1 VVVIAASAVIVGVT
15 DMRPEYDAYGWLV
28 WGRQTLHWNL
38 NLNGAPS
45 WKPLPFVFTLPYA
58 LAGSGQMWLWMVTS
72 VAAAVGGAVVAGHI
86 AFTLVGQCPERRYAP
101 MGAAAFAGLGVL
113 GLSKYWH
120 FVLISNSDPMIV
132 ALCLGAIDC
141 HLLRRYR
148 WAFVLLVLAALGRP
162 EVWPFVGLYVL
173 WGWRAV
179 PSLRLLFA
187 TGVMFIPLL
196 WFGIP
201 ALASNSW
208 LSAGTLAEGS
218 VNALRGDKV
227 SGVISRLLHLYEWP
241 MWLASIVGL
250 TFAVVRRDRTV
261 LLLASGA
268 LIWVAVEVGFA
279 LHGWSAVPR
288 YLFEPAAVLIV
299 VAATGIGRLVAAGAR
314 FSGLAR
320 WIGPSIAAVLVVALL
335 PAARSRARFVHGEI
349 SYGRDF
355 ARQVDRL
362 RDVIA
367 THGGSAHVLGCGQP
381 VTQLEFQ
388 SALAWYVGVSVG
400 NVNWRVP
407 VAIRSGSPIVLFQP
421 RGWGWAVRPI
431 HVLGRDRANCAGL
444 RTVTASS

>member
-38 NLNGAPS
+38 DLNGAPS

-72 VAAAVGGAVVAGHI
+72 VAAAVGGALVAGHI
-86 AFTLVGQCPERRYAP
+86 AFTLVGPCPERRYAP

-120 FVLISNSDPMIV
+120 FILISNSDPMIV

-141 HLLRRYR
+141 QLLRRHR
-148 WAFVLLVLAALGRP
+148 CAFVLLVLAALGRP

-187 TGVMFIPLL
+187 AGVIVVPLL

-201 ALASNSW
+201 ALASKSW

-218 VNALRGDKV
+218 VNALRGDKLT
-227 SGVISRLLHLYEWP
+227 GVISRLLHLYEWP
-241 MWLASIVGL
+241 MWLAAIVGL
-250 TFAVVRRDRTV
+250 AFAAVRRDRKV
-261 LLLASGA
+261 MLLAGGA

-299 VAATGIGRLVAAGAR
+299 IAGTGVGRLLAAGVG

-320 WIGPSIAAVLVVALL
+320 WIGPCLAAALVVALL

-349 SYGRDF
+349 GYGRDF

-367 THGGSAHVLGCGQP
+367 RRGGSTRVLGCGQP

-400 NVNWRVP
+400 DVNWLVP
-407 VAIRSGSPIVLFQP
+407 VAIRSGRPIVLFQP
-421 RGWGWAVRPI
+421 RGWGWRVRPI
-431 HVLGRDRANCAGL
+431 HVLAPDRSNCAGL
-444 RTVTASS
+444 RTITASS